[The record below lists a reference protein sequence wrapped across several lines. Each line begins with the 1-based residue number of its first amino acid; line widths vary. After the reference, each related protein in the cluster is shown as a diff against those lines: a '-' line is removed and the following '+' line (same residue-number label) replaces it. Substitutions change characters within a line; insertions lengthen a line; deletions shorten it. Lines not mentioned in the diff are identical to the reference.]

1 MQHPQAKAVSSLL
14 YKFQMKGIKLISVYD
29 GGEAI
34 NVSQVHNLFA
44 RKEAVDAITSV
55 DESWV
60 KIEDA
65 VTKDKAQLYIVL
77 GNDNSE
83 ILCDYSASSEEFF
96 HRIDS
101 IADKFYQQWSEA
113 IIA

>member
-1 MQHPQAKAVSSLL
+1 MEHPQAKAVSSLL

-29 GGEAI
+29 GEEAI

-44 RKEAVDAITSV
+44 RKEAVDVITSV

-65 VTKDKAQLYIVL
+65 VTKDKAQLYIAL

-83 ILCDYSASSEEFF
+83 ILCDYSASSEEFL